1 MKVFRKFLLV
11 LLLCCYGIL
20 LKAQSSWEYSAQI
33 SKILDSMTLEEKVSL
48 CAGRSGGPNGL
59 NGGSTLTYTSL
70 KVDGWASWS

>member
-33 SKILDSMTLEEKVSL
+33 SKILDSMTLEEKSFLV
-48 CAGRSGGPNGL
+48 CRKKWRSE
-59 NGGSTLTYTSL
+59 
-70 KVDGWASWS
+70 